1 MKKCIYMIRN
11 DINNKVYIGQAIDV
25 KQRFQSH
32 CKPSAWEL
40 NNDLVGKAIQKYG
53 KEHFV
58 CEVLVYDTENYNEL
72 ESLYIQKYN
81 SLVPNGYNIGLGG
94 EEPPIMRGT
103 SHPESIL
110 TDEQV
115 EELTKDLMYTNISFV
130 DLANKYGYAS
140 NGMISAF
147 NSGKTYHRDCIQY
160 PIRKDVHNGKLSNR
174 DINEI
179 IERLKTSYDSF
190 ELIAQSYGVGY
201 KTIASINKGIYHR
214 SEKEVYPIRTS
225 KPKGKT
231 SKFTYEQITEITN
244 MLLNTNLSL
253 REIGRLYN
261 ASYDDIVGIKNGRF
275 QMYRR
280 SGLTYPLR
288 KNN

>member
-58 CEVLVYDTENYNEL
+58 CEVLVYDTENY
-72 ESLYIQKYN
+72 
-81 SLVPNGYNIGLGG
+81 
-94 EEPPIMRGT
+94 
-103 SHPESIL
+103 
-110 TDEQV
+110 
-115 EELTKDLMYTNISFV
+115 
-130 DLANKYGYAS
+130 
-140 NGMISAF
+140 
-147 NSGKTYHRDCIQY
+147 
-160 PIRKDVHNGKLSNR
+160 DVHNGKLSNR

-201 KTIASINKGIYHR
+201 KAIARINKGISHR

-244 MLLNTNLSL
+244 MLLNTKLSL
-253 REIGRLYN
+253 REIGRLYH